1 MGMIWKLIGW
11 FLSLSGLLIHGGT
24 PQIRVVTAVEIAS
37 GGERCT
43 VTEPQML
50 GAVMHYLRQLDPY
63 TTAQIDPETFR
74 ADVTELTV
82 FYSDGNA
89 THYTQLYTE
98 YLQTDGGA
106 WKKIDPEDGAKLW
119 GILACISEE
128 SDI

>member
-1 MGMIWKLIGW
+1 MGMIWKFIGW
-11 FLSLSGLLIHGGT
+11 ALSVSGLLIHGGT
-24 PQIRVVTAVEIAS
+24 PQIRVVTSIRIEAGAETY
-37 GGERCT
+37 T
-43 VTEPQML
+43 VTQPQLL
-50 GAVMHYLRQLDPY
+50 GAVMQYLRQLDPY

-106 WKKIDPEDGAKLW
+106 WKKIDPEDGAGLW

-128 SDI
+128 SGI